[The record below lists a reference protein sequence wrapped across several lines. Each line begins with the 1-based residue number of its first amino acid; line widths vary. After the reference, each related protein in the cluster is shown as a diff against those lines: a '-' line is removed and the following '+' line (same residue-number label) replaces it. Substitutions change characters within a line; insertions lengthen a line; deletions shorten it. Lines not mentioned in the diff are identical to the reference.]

1 MPSDPELSALQTK
14 LTEATAGSA
23 FTPRERE
30 LLVDGLRRIE
40 ADPDARSTPF
50 RRELD
55 FFLVRLG
62 YCLLAF
68 AVIVTMRWA
77 ASDPLGGAGA
87 FGLAFITGLSAAA
100 LQRYYPRAR
109 AGTSGWTRVVVAG
122 AGLVISLFALTAAG
136 AIGAVLGIA
145 VGAVTFQALRRQ
157 RNAPTAH
164 DASASGHAGGQPA

>member
-30 LLVDGLRRIE
+30 LLVDGLHRIE
-40 ADPDARSTPF
+40 ADPDAQPTPF

-55 FFLVRLG
+55 FFLVCLG

-100 LQRYYPRAR
+100 LQRYYPRAQ
-109 AGTSGWTRVVVAG
+109 AGTSGWTPVVVAG
-122 AGLVISLFALTAAG
+122 AGLVISLFALTAG

-157 RNAPTAH
+157 RAAPTTN
-164 DASASGHAGGQPA
+164 DASASGQAGGQPA